1 MTELLT
7 ENSFFFLLLTLAAY
21 QAGLWLQRKLG
32 WAVCNPILIAALL
45 VGGVLV
51 AADIPYTT
59 YQTGCA
65 ALSWLLTPATVCLA
79 IPLYTQLRVLRKNWR
94 AILAGVAAGT
104 AASLGS
110 IAVMACL
117 FGLDHTLYI
126 SLLPKSITTAMGLA
140 LSEMY
145 GGIAGVTTAAIIV
158 TGIFGNCCGTWLC
171 RLFRLQDPV
180 AQGVAFGTASHVIG
194 TARAASISPV
204 AEAVSSLSL
213 VIAGL
218 LTAVAFPPLASLL

>member
-7 ENSFFFLLLTLAAY
+7 ENSFFFLLLTLTAY
-21 QAGLWLQRKLG
+21 QAGLRLQRKLG

-51 AADIPYTT
+51 TADIPYTT
-59 YQTGCA
+59 YQSDCA
-65 ALSWLLTPATVCLA
+65 VLSWLLTPATVCLA
-79 IPLYTQLRVLRKNWR
+79 IPLYTQMQVLRKDWK
-94 AILAGVAAGT
+94 AILAGVTAGT

-110 IAVMACL
+110 IAVMAWL
-117 FGLDHTLYI
+117 FRLDHTLYV

-140 LSEMY
+140 VSEMH

-158 TGIFGNCCGTWLC
+158 TGIFGNCCAGWLC

-180 AQGVAFGTASHVIG
+180 AQGVALGTASHVIG
-194 TARAASISPV
+194 TARAAQISPI

-218 LTAVAFPPLASLL
+218 LTAVVFPLLASLL